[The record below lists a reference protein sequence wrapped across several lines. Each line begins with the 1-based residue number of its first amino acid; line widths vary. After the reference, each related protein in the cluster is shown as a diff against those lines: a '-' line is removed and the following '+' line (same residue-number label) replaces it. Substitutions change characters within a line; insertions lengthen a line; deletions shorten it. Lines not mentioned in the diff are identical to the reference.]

1 MRPLSVVAWASK
13 FFQSDLVLKAGGAF
27 CVQAK
32 TQGSWDPPTSH
43 LLQGSQTK
51 LPCHTGHG
59 LFFFF
64 FPLQLFHNKWSDE
77 TFVSYKNECG
87 SSVIARALLSFQSHI
102 HSIPKYSVVKGG
114 KQRYIT
120 LAHKRGT
127 NIFPSYLP
135 EQKNLLFLKYW
146 KIIPRHFITYS
157 RNLNGESCCL
167 YANPIERSVS

>member
-1 MRPLSVVAWASK
+1 MPSVFRPKPRGAGTL
-13 FFQSDLVLKAGGAF
+13 LPLTCCRVLKPSYP
-27 CVQAK
+27 VTQAMD
-32 TQGSWDPPTSH
+32 S
-43 LLQGSQTK
+43 
-51 LPCHTGHG
+51 
-59 LFFFF
+59 FFFF
-64 FPLQLFHNKWSDE
+64 FPLQLFRNKWSDE

-114 KQRYIT
+114 KQRYIP

-135 EQKNLLFLKYW
+135 ELKNLLFLKYW

-157 RNLNGESCCL
+157 RNLNGESCSL